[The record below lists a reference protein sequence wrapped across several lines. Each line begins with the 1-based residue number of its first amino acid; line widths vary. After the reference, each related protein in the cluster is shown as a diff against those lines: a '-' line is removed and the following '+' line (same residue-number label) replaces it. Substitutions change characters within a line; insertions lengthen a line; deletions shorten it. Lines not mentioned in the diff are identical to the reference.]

1 VIGTVDQGYFRG
13 CLPQSLG
20 GGQSSET
27 AAHDH
32 HMWRLMCHG
41 LQSSG
46 VCLCRQYLGL
56 LGAQLDEVDQQLV
69 LFLRELFDRMASSH
83 LRNPFGDRFLE
94 FRRDIGSAERPHQ
107 GCQRIRQMVQNTRPP
122 PSSGKKAARTTL
134 TCPSLCCFCR
144 SRRSSTPRFGFLLLD
159 LPRSL
164 LFSVPGYFVNATRL
178 SASHQPIAFRF
189 SLLKRRALSSPFGF
203 EVKNRCQHL
212 HAIAEALTDPEKE
225 SPKPQR
231 VWPQLHPQSAQKG
244 PGACRVP

>member
-1 VIGTVDQGYFRG
+1 
-13 CLPQSLG
+13 
-20 GGQSSET
+20 
-27 AAHDH
+27 
-32 HMWRLMCHG
+32 M
-41 LQSSG
+41 
-46 VCLCRQYLGL
+46 CLCRQYLGL

-69 LFLRELFDRMASSH
+69 LFLRELLDRMASSH

-122 PSSGKKAARTTL
+122 PSSGKKNRPDNSNL
-134 TCPSLCCFCR
+134 
-144 SRRSSTPRFGFLLLD
+144 
-159 LPRSL
+159 
-164 LFSVPGYFVNATRL
+164 SVPMLFLPQLAIEYAAFWISFVGLAKKSPVFGAWL
-178 SASHQPIAFRF
+178 LCECDAAKVHLISQLLFRF

-212 HAIAEALTDPEKE
+212 HAIAEALTDPVKE